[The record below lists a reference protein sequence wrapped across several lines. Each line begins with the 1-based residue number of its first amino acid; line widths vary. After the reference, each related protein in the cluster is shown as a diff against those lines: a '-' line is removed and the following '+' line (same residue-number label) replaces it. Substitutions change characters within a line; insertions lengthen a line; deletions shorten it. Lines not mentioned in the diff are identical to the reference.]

1 MPPVKDGIEK
11 VKETIQGLRGQFKET
26 RVSGRETLETLRVRP
41 LRNIIER
48 RKKKSVK
55 DDKPY

>member
-48 RKKKSVK
+48 RKKKRERR
-55 DDKPY
+55 